1 MKKSLIRLFFV
12 SLIFISQHALSDELK
27 KDTDNFKGL
36 NLGLGLSAVKYDS
49 DYNFPSSPVYIEQFR
64 STNMVPRFDGSY
76 SFALNDKWLLGL
88 GLTVDLSPF
97 NSKPNFPNPPGFSFD
112 NINYIKDT
120 LRTTNHFSLYVEPTY
135 VIDDSLAVFGK
146 LSYQSSNITIIDT
159 CYGYNVGCSNDHMRL
174 DGMGV
179 GLGIKKMINQNIYVQ
194 LEGEY
199 VGYSNYSYSDIY
211 SYTYTY
217 NNNNSYSGTLSVGYH
232 F

>member
-1 MKKSLIRLFFV
+1 MKKSLIRLSFV
-12 SLIFISQHALSDELK
+12 SLFFISQHALSDELK

-49 DYNFPSSPVYIEQFR
+49 DYNIPGFPDYIQQFR

-76 SFALNDKWLLGL
+76 SFALNDKWLLGI

-97 NSKPNFPNPPGFSFD
+97 NSKPNFPNPRGDHD
-112 NINYIKDT
+112 NINYET
-120 LRTTNHFSLYVEPTY
+120 LTSRTSNHFSLYVEPTY
-135 VIDDSLAVFGK
+135 VIDSSLAVFGK
-146 LSYQSSNITIIDT
+146 LSYQSSNITNIDT
-159 CYGYNVGCSNDHMRL
+159 CYGDVVGCSNDHMRL

-199 VGYSNYSYSDIY
+199 VDYSHKNFIDIYDDHYSYF
-211 SYTYTY
+211 
-217 NNNNSYSGTLSVGYH
+217 NNNSYSGTLSVGYH